1 LNEQKAFV
9 SVRHEDHVAVVT
21 MERAE
26 ARNAISG
33 MLADDL
39 AVALRRLSVN
49 EDVWVVVLAAA
60 GDKAFSV
67 GADLKE
73 RAGFSLVEFYDNREQ
88 IRGMFS
94 ALRGLP
100 QPTIASI
107 FGFALGGGFELAL
120 SCDLIIA
127 AEGTIVGLPEVRVG
141 LLPAGGG
148 TQLLTR
154 KVGVARAKS
163 MIFIGQMIDVQLA
176 ADIGLIHKIVP
187 PDGLELET
195 MALAQDICMS
205 SPLAVREAKR
215 AIDSTFGL
223 TLEEGIAVEHEAW
236 RRVIESKDRAEGIA
250 AFNEKRTPEWK
261 NR

>member
-1 LNEQKAFV
+1 
-9 SVRHEDHVAVVT
+9 
-21 MERAE
+21 
-26 ARNAISG
+26 

-73 RAGFSLVEFYDNREQ
+73 RAGFSMVEFYDNREQ

-127 AEGTIVGLPEVRVG
+127 TEGTVVGLPEVRVG

-154 KVGVARAKS
+154 KVGAARAKS
-163 MIFIGQMIDVQLA
+163 MIFLGQMIDVQIA

-187 PDGLELET
+187 PDGLESET
-195 MALAQDICMS
+195 MALAEEICMS
-205 SPLAVREAKR
+205 SPMAVRESKR
-215 AIDSTFGL
+215 AIDSGFGL
-223 TLEEGIAVEHEAW
+223 PLEDGIAVEHEAW

>member
-1 LNEQKAFV
+1 LSEQKSFV
-9 SVRHEDHVAVVT
+9 SVRHQDHVAVVT
-21 MERAE
+21 LERPE

-73 RAGFSLVEFYDNREQ
+73 RAGFSMVEFYDNREQ

-127 AEGTIVGLPEVRVG
+127 TEGTVVGLPEVRVG

-154 KVGVARAKS
+154 KVGAARAKS
-163 MIFIGQMIDVQLA
+163 MIFLGQMIDVQIA

-187 PDGLELET
+187 PDGLESET
-195 MALAQDICMS
+195 MALAEEICMS
-205 SPLAVREAKR
+205 SPMAVRESKR
-215 AIDSTFGL
+215 AIDSGFGL
-223 TLEEGIAVEHEAW
+223 PLEDGIAVEHEAW

>member
-1 LNEQKAFV
+1 LSEQKSFV

-21 MERAE
+21 LERPE
-26 ARNAISG
+26 ALNAISG
-33 MLADDL
+33 VLADDL
-39 AVALRRLSVN
+39 AIALRRLAVN
-49 EDVWVVVLAAA
+49 EDVWVVVLAGA
-60 GDKAFSV
+60 GERAFSV

-88 IRGMFS
+88 IRGMFT

-100 QPTIASI
+100 QPAVASI

-127 AEGTIVGLPEVRVG
+127 AEGTMVGLPEVRVG

-154 KVGVARAKS
+154 KVGAARAKS
-163 MIFIGQMIDVQLA
+163 MIFLGQRIEVQLA
-176 ADIGLIHKIVP
+176 ADMGLVHKVVP
-187 PDGLELET
+187 RGELERET
-195 MALAQDICMS
+195 MTLAQDICMS

-223 TLEEGIAVEHEAW
+223 SLADGIAVEHEAW

-250 AFNEKRTPEWK
+250 AFNEKRAPKWR
-261 NR
+261 NQ